1 MLEFHPNRAHP
12 SSLWGAAIS
21 ITWRASDG
29 PLPPGQ
35 PSNNPDLF
43 QQAFGPHN
51 HEIVNGFYEIWFP
64 IRKELFALIKQRIEE
79 PGATPRDSIRAIIK
93 RFSKEVAPYNRRFL
107 EMCLKEY
114 SDYLKGLLAK
124 PI

>member
-1 MLEFHPNRAHP
+1 LIYDIERMEQESSEFG
-12 SSLWGAAIS
+12 L
-21 ITWRASDG
+21 
-29 PLPPGQ
+29 
-35 PSNNPDLF
+35 NNPDLF

-51 HEIVNGFYEIWFP
+51 HEVVNGFYEIWFP
-64 IRKELFALIKQRIEE
+64 IRKELFSLIKQRIEE
-79 PGATPRDSIRAIIK
+79 PDAAPRDSIRAIIK